1 MKRSPSLNFFDVNR
15 FHPVTDRLKGCN
27 ALLPNKAA
35 LAAQLTVPE
44 SNIKNLRYDNDLNE
58 MSWHSVNNY
67 QITESRRFSSL
78 TGAGSS
84 QLQIDLAA
92 VVTEFESSKITDANR
107 FLFFESN
114 IRVLKMSSFTDV
126 QNQGLRN
133 LYYIEVMEIPLLE
146 SFSIESFAQ
155 NAILSNNPPVN
166 YNFPN
171 LTTFGQIGGI
181 YGPITGRFTFVQT
194 SFSLTNADGSIF
206 LRNWSSQQTLPFPQ
220 AKLKSGNTGDRFFR
234 EMTVF
239 NQALDLPQITDLGE
253 LCFWNNFALPSIEI
267 VNCTTIGNRFLEDA
281 NSILLIDIRRCTTLS
296 SNFSIT
302 NVPVDGVI
310 NANIALQDYN
320 GNGLHPRL
328 AYLLTRNWTIN
339 YFDAN
344 GNPV

>member
-27 ALLPNKAA
+27 ALLWNKSL

-44 SNIKNLRYDNDLNE
+44 SNIKNLRYDTANNQ
-58 MSWHSVNNY
+58 MTWHSVNNY
-67 QITESRRFSSL
+67 QINEGFRFSDRNN
-78 TGAGSS
+78 TT
-84 QLQIDLAA
+84 QFQNDLAA
-92 VVTEFESSKITDANR
+92 VVTEFESSKITDADS
-107 FLFFESN
+107 FFFSESN
-114 IRVLKMSSFTDV
+114 IRVLKMSSFLDIE
-126 QNQGLRN
+126 NEGLRDLKLIETFELDSLVSFNNSSLVN
-133 LYYIEVMEIPLLE
+133 L
-146 SFSIESFAQ
+146 AT
-155 NAILSNNPPVN
+155 NAASPVSLN
-166 YNFPN
+166 LPN
-171 LTTFGQIGGI
+171 LTLFGR
-181 YGPITGRFTFVQT
+181 ITGKFTFVQT

-206 LRNWSSQQTLPFPQ
+206 LRNWISQQTLPFPQ
-220 AKLKSGNTGDRFFR
+220 AKLTSGNTGDSFFR

-239 NQALDLPQITDLGE
+239 NEALDLPQITALGE

-267 VNCTTIGNRFLEDA
+267 VNCTTIEQRFLEDA
-281 NSILLIDIRRCTTLS
+281 NAITLIDIRRCTTLNPS
-296 SNFSIT
+296 FSIT

-339 YFDAN
+339 YFDSN

>member
-67 QITESRRFSSL
+67 QINEGFRFSSFS
-78 TGAGSS
+78 GAS

-92 VVTEFESSKITDANR
+92 VVTEFESSKITDADS
-107 FLFFESN
+107 FFFSESN
-114 IRVLKMSSFTDV
+114 IRVLKMSSFTDI
-126 QNQGLRN
+126 QNQGLRDLKRIETFELDSLVSFNNSSLIN
-133 LYYIEVMEIPLLE
+133 L
-146 SFSIESFAQ
+146 AN
-155 NAILSNNPPVN
+155 NAASPVSLD
-166 YNFPN
+166 FPN

-181 YGPITGRFTFVQT
+181 SGPITGRFTFVQT
-194 SFSLTNADGSIF
+194 NFSLTNADGSIF
-206 LRNWSSQQTLPFPQ
+206 IQRWSSQQTLPFPQ
-220 AKLKSGNTGDRFFR
+220 AKLKGGVVGDLFFR
-234 EMTVF
+234 QMTVF
-239 NQALDLPQITDLGE
+239 NEDLDLPQITALGE
-253 LCFWNNFALPSIEI
+253 LCFRNNLALLSLTI
-267 VNCTTIGNRFLEDA
+267 VNCTAIDAYFLENA
-281 NSILLIDIRRCTTLS
+281 NSISFIDIRRCTTLAT
-296 SNFSIT
+296 NFTIT
-302 NVPVDGVI
+302 DVPENGTI

>member
-1 MKRSPSLNFFDVNR
+1 MKRSPSVNFFDVNR

-220 AKLKSGNTGDRFFR
+220 AKLTSGNTGDSFFR

-239 NQALDLPQITDLGE
+239 NEALDLPQITALGE

-267 VNCTTIGNRFLEDA
+267 VNCTTIEQRFLEDA
-281 NSILLIDIRRCTTLS
+281 NAITLIDIRRCTTLNPS
-296 SNFSIT
+296 FSIT

-339 YFDAN
+339 YFDSN

>member
-35 LAAQLTVPE
+35 LASQLTVPE

-67 QITESRRFSSL
+67 QINEGFRFSSFS
-78 TGAGSS
+78 GAS

-92 VVTEFESSKITDANR
+92 VVTEFESSKITDADD
-107 FLFFESN
+107 FLFSESN
-114 IRVLKMSSFTDV
+114 IRVLKMSSFTDI
-126 QNQGLRN
+126 QNQGLRDLKLIETFELDSLVSFNNSSLIN
-133 LYYIEVMEIPLLE
+133 L
-146 SFSIESFAQ
+146 A
-155 NAILSNNPPVN
+155 NNSASPVSLD
-166 YNFPN
+166 FPN
-171 LTTFGQIGGI
+171 LTLFGDIVGK
-181 YGPITGRFTFVQT
+181 FTFVQT
-194 SFSLTNADGSIF
+194 NFSLTNADGSIF
-206 LRNWSSQQTLPFPQ
+206 IQRWSSQQTLPFPQ
-220 AKLKSGNTGDRFFR
+220 AKLKGGVVGDLFFR
-234 EMTVF
+234 QMTVF
-239 NQALDLPQITDLGE
+239 NEDLDLPQITALGE
-253 LCFWNNFALPSIEI
+253 LCFRNNLALLSLTI
-267 VNCTTIGNRFLEDA
+267 VNCTAIDAYFLENA
-281 NSILLIDIRRCTTLS
+281 NSISFIDIRRCTTLDINS
-296 SNFSIT
+296 FTIT

-339 YFDAN
+339 YFDSN

>member
-15 FHPVTDRLKGCN
+15 FHTVTDRLKGCN
-27 ALLPNKAA
+27 ALLWNKSL

-58 MSWHSVNNY
+58 MTWHSVANY

-78 TGAGSS
+78 AGEGSS
-84 QLQIDLAA
+84 QLQIDLAGA
-92 VVTEFESSKITDANR
+92 VEEFESTKLTDFQDR
-107 FLFFESN
+107 LFGESN
-114 IRVLKMSSFTDV
+114 IKFLKLNNVVDV
-126 QNQGLRN
+126 VGSGLRN
-133 LYYIEVMEIPLLE
+133 LRLIETFELDSLVSFGNE
-146 SFSIESFAQ
+146 SLVFLAN
-155 NAILSNNPPVN
+155 NAASPVSLD
-166 YNFPN
+166 FPN
-171 LTTFGQIGGI
+171 LNLFGDIDGK
-181 YGPITGRFTFVQT
+181 FTFVQT
-194 SFSLTNADGSIF
+194 NFSLTNADGSIF
-206 LRNWSSQQTLPFPQ
+206 VRNWSSQQTLPFPQ
-220 AKLKSGNTGDRFFR
+220 AKLKSGNTGDRFFG

>member
-67 QITESRRFSSL
+67 QINEGFRFSDRSN
-78 TGAGSS
+78 TT
-84 QLQIDLAA
+84 QFQNDLAA
-92 VVTEFESSKITDANR
+92 VVTEFESSKITDADG
-107 FLFFESN
+107 FLFSGSN
-114 IRVLKMSSFTDV
+114 IRVLKMSSFLDI
-126 QNQGLRN
+126 QNEGLRD
-133 LYYIEVMEIPLLE
+133 LRLIETFELDSLV
-146 SFSIESFAQ
+146 SF
-155 NAILSNNPPVN
+155 NNSSLAFLANNSASPVSLD
-166 YNFPN
+166 FPN
-171 LTTFGQIGGI
+171 LTLFGQINGK
-181 YGPITGRFTFVQT
+181 FTFVQT

-206 LRNWSSQQTLPFPQ
+206 IQRWSSQQTLPFPQ
-220 AKLKSGNTGDRFFR
+220 AKLTSGNTGDSFFR
-234 EMTVF
+234 FMTVF
-239 NQALDLPQITDLGE
+239 NQDLDLPQITALGA
-253 LCFWNNFALPSIEI
+253 LCFWNNLALLSLTI
-267 VNCTTIGNRFLEDA
+267 VNCTAIDAYFLENA
-281 NSILLIDIRRCTTLS
+281 NSISFIDIRRCTTLDINS
-296 SNFSIT
+296 FTIT

-339 YFDAN
+339 YFDSN